1 MYSLLSSGGKKSHLF
16 SSDAQSNK
24 VWSVVCF
31 EFSIF
36 KLPPPAPLS
45 PNGSPVFTMTQTL
58 KAHLLIFKH
67 QCTFANL
74 RSSWWNCFAVDA
86 FCTFPQVPVTGGG
99 QGKQGRDTASVAGC
113 HSGFRG
119 SSSTQLLM
127 PCYPPAIHHSSLRVR
142 YALPSN
148 PPHHPLLPAFLTF
161 PCGSLLLIAVRTAL
175 MYTNTHPPRMC
186 MYS

>member
-1 MYSLLSSGGKKSHLF
+1 MHRATRSGLWFVLSSPFLNSP
-16 SSDAQSNK
+16 
-24 VWSVVCF
+24 
-31 EFSIF
+31 
-36 KLPPPAPLS
+36 LPPRSLPMGVL
-45 PNGSPVFTMTQTL
+45 FLQWQTL

-99 QGKQGRDTASVAGC
+99 QGKQGRDTASVAGR

-148 PPHHPLLPAFLTF
+148 PPCPPTI
-161 PCGSLLLIAVRTAL
+161 PCSQHSSLSPVDL
-175 MYTNTHPPRMC
+175 C
-186 MYS
+186 CW